1 MSQDLSQ
8 EFQSN
13 RLVGG
18 EGKAYVHFLTTELKP
33 YIDQRFPTKID
44 DYGIVGSS
52 MGALIS
58 FYAFLRYPTIIKK
71 CAILSSA
78 FWIYEQEFVNLL
90 KVTAISHN
98 MLYMDVGGQED
109 DERYVSSN
117 EHIKKCVEGKL
128 KDFQYRYF
136 PEGKHSEYHW
146 SQRVPIFLKM
156 FYGGK

>member
-71 CAILSSA
+71 VRYTFKCFLDLWTRIRK
-78 FWIYEQEFVNLL
+78 FIE
-90 KVTAISHN
+90 SH
-98 MLYMDVGGQED
+98 
-109 DERYVSSN
+109 SN
-117 EHIKKCVEGKL
+117 K
-128 KDFQYRYF
+128 
-136 PEGKHSEYHW
+136 S
-146 SQRVPIFLKM
+146 
-156 FYGGK
+156 